1 MIRRPPR
8 STRTDTLF
16 PYTTLFRSRDAF
28 EAFYVA
34 MLRGEFTDYKERD
47 RRWNELR
54 RSFAQAGI
62 QLPDYPKDD
71 TDLERLL
78 VVGYSAKLGQ
88 GKPIGIGFETLAEL
102 GHHVHTVWPKALWFY
117 RCMLRAN
124 GQRSEE

>member
-1 MIRRPPR
+1 
-8 STRTDTLF
+8 
-16 PYTTLFRSRDAF
+16 
-28 EAFYVA
+28 

-102 GHHVHTVWPKALWFY
+102 GHHVHTVWTKDRKSVAEGKSVSVRVELGGS
-117 RCMLRAN
+117 R
-124 GQRSEE
+124 

>member
-1 MIRRPPR
+1 
-8 STRTDTLF
+8 
-16 PYTTLFRSRDAF
+16 
-28 EAFYVA
+28 

-102 GHHVHTVWPKALWFY
+102 GHHVHTVWPTALWFY
-117 RCMLRAN
+117 RCMLRAH
-124 GQRSEE
+124 GPDRKRVVLGKGGSVRVDPGGRPL